1 MLPTRNVIENV
12 VCVNCRYMC
21 CHKKK
26 VLWTAVASLLYEVYS
41 IQLNGTGKVLQK
53 FTFNMCLW
61 YATLHTSTW
70 PSFRVVVFEWT
81 KFFSQDQWNRDAEK
95 KKKFLCSLT
104 CDVSC
109 VLYPLL
115 TTCALKSICGH
126 LVFTCCKLQHFWT
139 WAVSL
144 PLETSIYKFRERMSI
159 AL

>member
-21 CHKKK
+21 CHKKN

-95 KKKFLCSLT
+95 KKI
-104 CDVSC
+104 
-109 VLYPLL
+109 PLFSHL
-115 TTCALKSICGH
+115 WCQLCALSTPNNLCPQVNLWSLGFYLLRIAAFLNMSC
-126 LVFTCCKLQHFWT
+126 LFTTWDKYLQ
-139 WAVSL
+139 V
-144 PLETSIYKFRERMSI
+144 
-159 AL
+159 